1 MVTRYVSPLYQSS
14 TRPMSPSRII
24 AFGVLIL
31 TGGFMLPTSA
41 ADSPVPGP
49 GEVYC
54 YLVIPEKVSTTDLE
68 RVLRFVASN
77 RRWVIESQE
86 PGRTRILLNH
96 RGVSSRVCF
105 SYEGHTLVMSH
116 ESVGSD
122 GHPVVPSRWLQAL
135 RRDIE
140 EQFAL
145 KR

>member
-1 MVTRYVSPLYQSS
+1 MSPL
-14 TRPMSPSRII
+14 RRI
-24 AFGVLIL
+24 ACLVLVL
-31 TGGFMLPTSA
+31 TSGLVLPTSA
-41 ADSPVPGP
+41 ADAPVPGA

-54 YLVIPEKVSTTDLE
+54 HLVIPEKVSTTDLE

-86 PGRTRILLNH
+86 PGRTRISLKH
-96 RGVSSRVCF
+96 QGVSSRVCF

-116 ESVGSD
+116 ESIGPD
-122 GHPVVPSRWLQAL
+122 GHPVVPSRWLQTL